1 MNAPAA
7 PADAQQIAAQLAA
20 ARRKIEEQIGRR
32 VVGQHATIELM
43 LVSLLCNGHAL
54 LLGVPGVGK
63 TLMVSTLARV
73 LELEFQRIQFTP
85 DLLPADITGTDVIEE
100 DPATGRRARSFIKGP
115 LFANFVL
122 ADEINRTP
130 PKTQAALLQAMQERE
145 VSVGRTTYPL
155 GAPFM
160 VLATQNPIEFEGT
173 YPLPEA
179 QLDRFMLC
187 IRVGYPTPD
196 EEEKIVRETTGAD
209 EPEPVAVMKPAEI
222 LELQRLV
229 RAMPVSSD
237 VVAYAVRL
245 AGATR
250 VDADGT
256 RADAV
261 KDYVS
266 CGASP
271 RASQSLILGA
281 KARALLAGR
290 FHVDFADVAALAPH
304 VLRHRLLLN
313 YRSRADKVSADD
325 VVARVLESVPQ
336 ERPLRKP

>member
-1 MNAPAA
+1 MEPPDVRNKATQLAEA
-7 PADAQQIAAQLAA
+7 RKKIEDQIA
-20 ARRKIEEQIGRR
+20 RR
-32 VVGQHATIELM
+32 VIGQRGTIDLM
-43 LVSLLCNGHAL
+43 LVALLCNGHAM
-54 LLGVPGVGK
+54 LLGVPGIGK
-63 TLMVSTLARV
+63 TLMVSTLAKT
-73 LELEFQRIQFTP
+73 LDLEFQRIQFTP
-85 DLLPADITGTDVIEE
+85 DLMPADITGTDIIEE
-100 DPATGRRARSFIKGP
+100 DPATGRRTRSFIKGP

-155 GAPFM
+155 ERPFM

-187 IRVGYPTPD
+187 IRVSYPTRE
-196 EEEKIVRETTGAD
+196 EEEKIVLETTGVEESA
-209 EPEPVAVMKPAEI
+209 PATVLHAKEI
-222 LELQRLV
+222 IELQGLV
-229 RAMPVSSD
+229 RGVPVSSD

-250 VDADGT
+250 ADSANGST
-256 RADAV
+256 PDAV

-281 KARALLAGR
+281 KARALLDGR

-304 VLRHRLLLN
+304 VLRHRLVLN
-313 YRSRADKVSADD
+313 YRSRADKVTADD
-325 VVARVLESVPQ
+325 IVSRILEKVPE
-336 ERPLRKP
+336 ERAAK

>member
-1 MNAPAA
+1 MNTDTPDAQKIATQL
-7 PADAQQIAAQLAA
+7 ADARKKIEDQIA
-20 ARRKIEEQIGRR
+20 RR
-32 VVGQHATIELM
+32 VVGQRSVIDLL
-43 LVSLLCNGHAL
+43 LVTLLCNGHAL
-54 LLGVPGVGK
+54 LLGVPGIGK
-63 TLMVSTLARV
+63 TLMVSTLAKT
-73 LELEFQRIQFTP
+73 LDLEFQRIQFTP

-145 VSVGRTTYPL
+145 ISVGRTTYPL
-155 GAPFM
+155 DRPFM

-187 IRVGYPTPD
+187 IRVTYPSRE
-196 EEEKIVRETTGAD
+196 EEEKIVLETTGA
-209 EPEPVAVMKPAEI
+209 EEQPMSAVMHAKEI
-222 LELQRLV
+222 IELQKLV
-229 RAMPVSSD
+229 RGVPVSSD

-250 VDADGT
+250 ADAPNGST
-256 RADAV
+256 PDAV
-261 KDYVS
+261 KDYVTV
-266 CGASP
+266 GASP

-290 FHVDFADVAALAPH
+290 FHVDFADVAALAPS
-304 VLRHRLLLN
+304 VLRHRLVLN
-313 YRSRADKVSADD
+313 YRSRADKITADD
-325 VVARVLESVPQ
+325 VVARVLEKVPE
-336 ERPLRKP
+336 ERAAK

>member
-1 MNAPAA
+1 MNTPN
-7 PADAQQIAAQLAA
+7 PDAQKIAAQLADA
-20 ARRKIEEQIGRR
+20 RKKIEDQIARRI
-32 VVGQHATIELM
+32 VGQRGTIDLM
-43 LVSLLCNGHAL
+43 LVTLLCNGHAL
-54 LLGVPGVGK
+54 LLGVPGIGK
-63 TLMVSTLARV
+63 TLMVSTLAKT
-73 LELEFQRIQFTP
+73 LDLEFQRIQFTP
-85 DLLPADITGTDVIEE
+85 DLLPADITGTDVLEE
-100 DPATGRRARSFIKGP
+100 DPATGRRTRSFIKGP

-145 VSVGRTTYPL
+145 ISAGRTTYPL
-155 GAPFM
+155 DRPFM

-187 IRVGYPTPD
+187 IRVGYPTPE
-196 EEEKIVRETTGAD
+196 EEEKIVIDTTGVE
-209 EPEPVAVMKPAEI
+209 EPEATAVIHGKEIVELQWLVRGVPVAT
-222 LELQRLV
+222 
-229 RAMPVSSD
+229 D

-250 VDADGT
+250 AESANAAT
-256 RADAV
+256 PDAV
-261 KDYVS
+261 KDYVA

-281 KARALLAGR
+281 KARALLDGR

-304 VLRHRLLLN
+304 VLRHRLVLN

-325 VVARVLESVPQ
+325 VVARVLEKVPR
-336 ERPLRKP
+336 ERVEK